1 MQRFFAKV
9 MTLVLV
15 AFVLPVQA
23 ANTIK
28 NIRMWP
34 SPDNTRVVFDM
45 AGAPE
50 YSYFSLNQSH
60 PYRLVIDFPSTELN
74 VNLEQLESKSLLL
87 SNIRTSTPK
96 LPGSTRIVLE
106 LDKQVD
112 PVIQVLPPQQMHGHR
127 LVVDLPGASL
137 KRDAAALSAD
147 DLQERK
153 VTIAIDAGHGGE
165 DPGSIG
171 PSGTYEKDV
180 VLKVAR
186 ALAKMI
192 NDDPGM
198 QAYLIRSDDY
208 YINLNE
214 RPRKAERIK
223 ADLLV
228 SVHADGFTSP
238 QPRGASIW
246 VLSNRRASTEM
257 GRLLENKER
266 LSDVLGG
273 VPAVENEDN
282 FLNETLISM
291 SMDHAMASGYEA
303 ANDVL
308 RELKQITRMH
318 KSKPQHASLAVLT
331 STAMPSMLVE
341 TGFITNPT
349 EEQLLR
355 SNQHQQKL
363 ARAIYQGVRSY
374 FMRRPPDGTMFA
386 NNRAS
391 RHVVRSGESLSILAQ
406 RYNTSIAAIKA
417 RNNLNSSVIQIGQ
430 VLEIPSPE

>member
-1 MQRFFAKV
+1 MQRFFAFV
-9 MTLVLV
+9 ITLLLALV
-15 AFVLPVQA
+15 VVPAHG
-23 ANTIK
+23 ANSIE

-34 SPDNTRVVFDM
+34 SPDNTRIVFDM
-45 AGAPE
+45 ANAAE
-50 YSYFSLNQSH
+50 YSYFTLNQSH
-60 PYRLVIDFPSTELN
+60 PYRLVIDFPSTELK
-74 VNLEQLESKSLLL
+74 VNLDYLESNSLLVK
-87 SNIRTSTPK
+87 NIRTSTPK
-96 LPGSTRIVLE
+96 LPGSTRIVVE

-112 PVIQVLPPQQMHGHR
+112 PILQVLTPQDMYGHR
-127 LVVDLPGASL
+127 LVVDLPGTSL
-137 KRDAAALSAD
+137 KREGHALSAD

-153 VTIAIDAGHGGE
+153 VTVAIDAGHGGE

-171 PSGTYEKDV
+171 PRGTYEKDV
-180 VLKVAR
+180 VLTISR
-186 ALAKMI
+186 ALANMI
-192 NDDPGM
+192 NEDPGM

-208 YINLNE
+208 YVNLND
-214 RPRKAERIK
+214 RPRKAERVK
-223 ADLLV
+223 ADLFV
-228 SVHADGFTSP
+228 SIHADAFTTP

-273 VPAVENEDN
+273 VPAVEMEDS
-282 FLNETLISM
+282 FLNETLVSM

-303 ANDVL
+303 ANEVL
-308 RELKQITRMH
+308 AELGRITKMH
-318 KSKPQHASLAVLT
+318 KTKPQHASLAVLT

-341 TGFITNPT
+341 TGFISNPT

-374 FMRRPPDGTMFA
+374 FLRRPPDGTIFA
-386 NNRAS
+386 NNRSS
-391 RHVVRSGESLSILAQ
+391 RHVVRSGESLSVLAQ